1 MAVAT
6 LTSKGQITIPKSVR
20 DALNLVPG
28 DRIEFLVDDARH
40 VTVVPVTHDIRSLK
54 GMLPKP
60 ARPVTV
66 EDMNRVIRKRKG

>member
-1 MAVAT
+1 MAAAT

-20 DALNLVPG
+20 DALNLQPG
-28 DRIEFLVDDARH
+28 DRVEFLVDDAGH
-40 VTVVPVTHDIRSLK
+40 VTVVPVTHDIKSLK

-66 EDMNRVIRKRKG
+66 EEMNRVIRKRKG